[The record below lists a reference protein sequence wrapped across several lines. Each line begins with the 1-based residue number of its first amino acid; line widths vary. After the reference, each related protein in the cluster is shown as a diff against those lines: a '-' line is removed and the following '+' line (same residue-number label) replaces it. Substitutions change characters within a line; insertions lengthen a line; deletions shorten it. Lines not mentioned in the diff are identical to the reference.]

1 MHQQP
6 SWNGSSCPLHAVR
19 RRHRRAP
26 TSYGWR
32 GIPLC
37 DCLQQVEKY
46 DSDYDYSGDCS
57 EGEVGEDE
65 GEDAAQLVSTHNAD
79 CSMD

>member
-46 DSDYDYSGDCS
+46 DLDSSGCS
-57 EGEVGEDE
+57 EGEVGDNEEKED
-65 GEDAAQLVSTHNAD
+65 GVQLVSTHNAD